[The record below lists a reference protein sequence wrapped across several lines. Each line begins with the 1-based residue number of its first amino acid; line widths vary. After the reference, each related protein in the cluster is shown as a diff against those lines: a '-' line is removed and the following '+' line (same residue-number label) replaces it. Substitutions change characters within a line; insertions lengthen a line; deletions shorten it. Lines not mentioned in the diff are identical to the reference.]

1 MELKKSFTRN
11 SNTILVMS
19 TVMNGYQVSRAKI
32 SELTGLNKATVSE
45 IVRNLIE
52 AQYVIEIG
60 AGESSSAGGRKPI
73 YLEINKKAGISFS
86 IDLRSD
92 QFSSL
97 ATYLNGEVIEKYT
110 EHCKISK
117 VNVIERLVHHVQE
130 FNTKHNA
137 IPFGI
142 VGIAIAIHGVV
153 DENQISYTPY
163 FDIDEIDLVKELED
177 RLNIPVYIENEANLS
192 ALAEAAYD
200 YEHTHLISFSVH
212 TGIGAGIILDRQLF
226 RGFKGRSGEIG
237 HTILYPDGIQ
247 CACGNKG
254 CFEQYGSFTALIR
267 RFQILKKDDQ
277 CTFDDLIKAVEQKDV
292 ETNVLIDHFAKDL
305 SIGLMNIMGTYDPEV
320 IYVNSEIF
328 DKLPNI
334 LSVIKKH
341 LDKSIYRN
349 IQLSKSKLG
358 SQASLYGATVLNLKN
373 FLNLDEVKFDTGYA
387 YTSAVYQDK

>member
-1 MELKKSFTRN
+1 MELKQSFTRN
-11 SNTILVMS
+11 SNTILVLS
-19 TVMNGYQVSRAKI
+19 TIMNGHQVSRAKI
-32 SELTGLNKATVSE
+32 SELTGMNKATVSE

-52 AQYVIEIG
+52 DQYVVEIG

-73 YLEINKKAGISFS
+73 YLEINKKAGVSFS

-92 QFSSL
+92 QISSL

-110 EHCKISK
+110 EHCNINK
-117 VNVIERLVHHVQE
+117 VNVIERLVNHVQE
-130 FNTKHNA
+130 FNAKYKA
-137 IPFGI
+137 KPFGI

-153 DENQISYTPY
+153 NENKISYTPY

-212 TGIGAGIILDRQLF
+212 TGIGAGIILDRQLL

-254 CFEQYGSFTALIR
+254 CFEQYASLTALIR
-267 RFQILKKDDQ
+267 RFQNLKKDDQ
-277 CTFDDLIKAVEQKDV
+277 CTFDDLIKAVEQKDAD
-292 ETNVLIDHFAKDL
+292 TIVLIDHFAKDL

-334 LSVIKKH
+334 LSIIDNH
-341 LDKSIYRN
+341 LDRSIYKN
-349 IQLSKSKLG
+349 IQLFKSKLG

-373 FLNLDEVKFDTGYA
+373 FFNLDEVKFDTGFASKAAGFY
-387 YTSAVYQDK
+387 DK

>member
-11 SNTILVMS
+11 NNTILVIS
-19 TVMNGYQVSRAKI
+19 NIMNGYQMSRAKI

-45 IVRNLIE
+45 IVRNLIKD
-52 AQYVIEIG
+52 QYVVEIG

-92 QFSSL
+92 QISSL

-117 VNVIERLVHHVQE
+117 ENVIERLVNHVQE
-130 FNTKHNA
+130 FNTKYTA
-137 IPFGI
+137 KPFGMI
-142 VGIAIAIHGVV
+142 GIAISIHGVV
-153 DENQISYTPY
+153 DENQISFTPY

-200 YEHTHLISFSVH
+200 HEHTHLISFSVH

-254 CFEQYGSFTALIR
+254 CFEQYGSFTSLIR
-267 RFQILKKDDQ
+267 RFQTLKKDDQ
-277 CTFDDLIKAVEQKDV
+277 CTFDDLIEAVEQEDA
-292 ETNVLIDHFAKDL
+292 ETTLLIDHFAKDL

-334 LSVIKKH
+334 LSIIEKH
-341 LDKSIYRN
+341 LDRSIYKN

-358 SQASLYGATVLNLKN
+358 SQSSLYGATVLNLKN
-373 FLNLDEVKFDTGYA
+373 FLSLDEVKFDIG
-387 YTSAVYQDK
+387 YTSTAAVRSNK